1 MENEF
6 IFKLIIEDLKRK
18 EMNKYKMNTTVEI
31 YDTNKEVENK
41 IKVELVEKYEKK
53 TNQIISPN
61 LSVCCNL
68 LELFVVC
75 VILFDVFV

>member
-75 VILFDVFV
+75 VTILMFYW